1 MDIYELIN
9 TLNFSNIIWQILAPI
24 IFSFADIVTGYIQAM
39 INHDVDSQKMRTGLL
54 HKMLIII
61 VIILSF
67 VIQLTFNIDYI
78 SSFVCIYVILME
90 LVSICENLQKAGVD
104 IGRLGDFLKDKT
116 ENNEDEE
123 E

>member
-24 IFSFADIVTGYIQAM
+24 IFSFADIVTGYIQAV

-67 VIQLTFNIDYI
+67 VIQVTFNIDYI

-116 ENNEDEE
+116 ENNKDEE